1 MSHCHA
7 SFIFFMQIELYSDVF
22 KSVSPDSKL
31 VVSGQFGG
39 PVLVLDSSTVT
50 VLSSSGEIIREKSR
64 WNLNIGQVSCY
75 TINNA
80 M

>member
-1 MSHCHA
+1 M
-7 SFIFFMQIELYSDVF
+7 F
-22 KSVSPDSKL
+22 KSVSLDSKL

-64 WNLNIGQVSCY
+64 WNLNIGQVNCY
-75 TINNA
+75 HPINNI